1 MKYIKIYALSLCCL
15 LGGAM
20 MGCSDDDNDIKSSLT
35 EPVVG
40 QAAHSVSSLTFT
52 WDKVAHAT
60 QYGYELADPQGEI
73 VAADVTTAPAV
84 TFTGLKP
91 STTYTLSVWAYS
103 KVYGDTG
110 SSKIATLTATTAST
124 EQLAK
129 PVLSVSV
136 ANGVA
141 EVSWDEVPNADS
153 YTYSYELNGEVVSE
167 TTSSTWVDI
176 EGLQLA
182 EYTVS
187 VYASSSDEVYT
198 ASEVATIT
206 FSMTHTESWNVTGV
220 YTSSHLGETFTPE
233 LVAYDDN
240 TYALKSWYGVDGYDF
255 DFRVD
260 DGIVVPYGAYSVN
273 DHGEYI
279 IPTGRTDISEI
290 YIAVSGKNVSTFSG
304 NSEKGEITIVTCNY
318 SNSADT
324 YVWVPARKE
333 LWTAD
338 GKYFSHETN
347 QTYDATIVAYDDD
360 SYTILGWYGVE
371 GYDLRFKVASD
382 GLEILE
388 YYGQYDNG
396 LWINTGLDD
405 VYGIYVW
412 PWNNYSYMEGN
423 RKGGTLYLYTM
434 WEEWGYDTFIW
445 GDAGSGDELS
455 IDDLVGSYS
464 VHTSGMEFVTD
475 FTNWYDFDWSDD
487 YEITKNGDDTLSFDG
502 FYWSETPV
510 VGKVDVAARTVTFEP
525 QEWGYY
531 TFAGSVS
538 DTEPVVGTIEDDL
551 SIKVEGWNA
560 WYYGAF
566 YFYNTSTVFKKK

>member
-1 MKYIKIYALSLCCL
+1 MKYIKMYALSLCCL

-40 QAAHSVSSLTFT
+40 QSGQSVSSLSFS
-52 WDKVAHAT
+52 WDRVEHAT
-60 QYGYELADPQGEI
+60 QYGYELADPQGVV
-73 VAADVTTAPAV
+73 VAADVTTVPAV

-103 KVYGDTG
+103 KVYGDVG
-110 SSKIATLTATTAST
+110 NSKIAALTATTAAT

-129 PVLSVSV
+129 PVLEVNV

-141 EVSWDEVPNADS
+141 EVSWAEVPNATS
-153 YTYSYELNGEVVSE
+153 YTYSYELDGEEVSG
-167 TTSSTWVDI
+167 TTSSTRVDI

-206 FSMTHTESWNVTGV
+206 FSMTHTESWTVTGV
-220 YTSSHLGETFTPE
+220 YTSSHLGETFNPQ

-240 TYALKSWYGVDGYDF
+240 TYALKSWYGVEGYDF

-260 DGIVVPYGAYSVN
+260 NGVVVPYGEYGMN

-290 YIAVSGKNVSTFSG
+290 YIASTGNNVSTFTG
-304 NSEKGEITIVTCNY
+304 NAESGEIKIVTCNY

-333 LWTAD
+333 IWTAD

-347 QTYDATIVAYDDD
+347 ETYDATIVAYDDN

-371 GYDLRFKVASD
+371 GYDLRFKTGAD

-396 LWINTGLDD
+396 LWVNTGQDEI
-405 VYGIYVW
+405 YGIYVW
-412 PWNNYSYMEGN
+412 PWDNYSYMEGN
-423 RKGGTLYLYTM
+423 RMGGTLYLYTM
-434 WEEWGYDTFIW
+434 WTDWGYDTFTW
-445 GDAGSGDELS
+445 GDTGSELT
-455 IDDLVGSYS
+455 IDDLVGTYS
-464 VHTSGMEFVTD
+464 VKTTGMEMVTD
-475 FTNWYDFDWSDD
+475 FVDWYDFDWTGD
-487 YEITKNGDDTLSFDG
+487 YEITKVGDDSLSFDG

-510 VGKVDVAARTVTFEP
+510 VGKVDIAARTVTFES

-538 DTEPVVGTIEDDL
+538 ETEAVVGTIEDDL

-560 WYYGAF
+560 WYYGSF
-566 YFYNTSTVFKKK
+566 YFYNTSTVFTKK

>member
-1 MKYIKIYALSLCCL
+1 MKYIKMYALSLCCL

-73 VAADVTTAPAV
+73 VAADVTTTPAV

-103 KVYGDTG
+103 RVYGDTG

-141 EVSWDEVPNADS
+141 EVSWEEVPNADS
-153 YTYSYELNGEVVSE
+153 YTYSYALNGEVVSG
-167 TTSSTWVDI
+167 TTSSTRVDI

-198 ASEVATIT
+198 VSEVATIT
-206 FSMTHTESWNVTGV
+206 FSMTHTESWTVTGV
-220 YTSSHLGETFTPE
+220 YTSSHLGETFNPQ

-260 DGIVVPYGAYSVN
+260 NGVVVPYGDYSVN
-273 DHGEYI
+273 DHGEYV

-290 YIAVSGKNVSTFSG
+290 YIAVTGKNVSTFSG
-304 NSEKGEITIVTCNY
+304 NNEKGEIKIVTCNY

-333 LWTAD
+333 LWTVD

-360 SYTILGWYGVE
+360 SYAILGWYGVD
-371 GYDLRFKVASD
+371 GYDLRFKVVSD

-396 LWINTGLDD
+396 LWVNTGLDD

-412 PWNNYSYMEGN
+412 PWDNYSYMEGN
-423 RKGGTLYLYTM
+423 RKGGTLYIYTM
-434 WEEWGYDTFIW
+434 WEEWGYDTFTW
-445 GDAGSGDELS
+445 GDGGSGGELT

-464 VHTSGMEFVTD
+464 VQTSGMEYVTD

-487 YEITKNGDDTLSFDG
+487 YEITKSGDDSLVFDG

-510 VGKVDVAARTVTFEP
+510 VGKVDLAARTVTFEP

-538 DTEPVVGTIEDDL
+538 DTEPVVGTIGDDL